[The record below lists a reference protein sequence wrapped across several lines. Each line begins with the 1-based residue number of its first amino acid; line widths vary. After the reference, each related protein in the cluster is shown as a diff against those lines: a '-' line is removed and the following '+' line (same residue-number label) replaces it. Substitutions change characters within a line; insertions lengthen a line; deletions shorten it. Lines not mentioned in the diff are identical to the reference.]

1 MTHQNAET
9 ADSQCEI
16 RCFNNELLQGCL
28 GGLGH
33 GIAALLSGA
42 MDGGRANSQCNADAS
57 ALGGR
62 DACNCNWRLW
72 CWLNHTAAVQVVA
85 ATNDRGSA
93 AGGQPGSEVVG
104 GIVIK
109 QGVDQE
115 FQLLQRYGLVT
126 SVGGVAEEIAGVGVE
141 AEGNG
146 HPTTQTPQKVAK
158 LTHRP
163 NPPACNRSREGQFK
177 LNRTRHQ
184 SVRSTPGSYSALPYC
199 LRMIKAKIIPYCRR
213 TRTGLSALTGLALCL
228 HAPLVE
234 AQNFLDG
241 QTTETGV
248 EQGQKKPLPLEQR
261 AQINYDA
268 YILGPG
274 DGLRIELLDL
284 PELSGIFSIGPD
296 GTLYLPRL
304 QALYVEGLTV
314 EELRTFLTQQ
324 FSTYVR
330 DPQVYVRPVVY
341 RPIRVYVGGEV
352 QRPGYYTLSGE
363 SKLSNLTESA
373 EKLQLQAGT
382 ATDATR
388 PGIGQ
393 LPGGAS
399 SSGLSTFGAVFPT
412 VFDAIRSAQGITPYT
427 DLSKVQ
433 VIRKRAEGLGG
444 GKIRTNLNFL
454 SLITEGNE
462 SQNIRLFD
470 GDILNVA
477 KSSIALKEQLLK
489 AGQSNLS
496 PQFIEV
502 FVTGRVNIPGAVKI
516 PQGGT
521 LNQAI
526 SLAGGPKL
534 LKGKIEFVRF
544 NREGTIDRRVFSHK
558 PAAAL
563 DAPNNPILAAGDLI
577 RINES
582 IVSGSVS
589 VLNELTTPF
598 IGLYSFYSLFKR
610 L

>member
-1 MTHQNAET
+1 M
-9 ADSQCEI
+9 
-16 RCFNNELLQGCL
+16 
-28 GGLGH
+28 
-33 GIAALLSGA
+33 
-42 MDGGRANSQCNADAS
+42 
-57 ALGGR
+57 
-62 DACNCNWRLW
+62 
-72 CWLNHTAAVQVVA
+72 
-85 ATNDRGSA
+85 
-93 AGGQPGSEVVG
+93 
-104 GIVIK
+104 
-109 QGVDQE
+109 
-115 FQLLQRYGLVT
+115 
-126 SVGGVAEEIAGVGVE
+126 
-141 AEGNG
+141 
-146 HPTTQTPQKVAK
+146 
-158 LTHRP
+158 
-163 NPPACNRSREGQFK
+163 
-177 LNRTRHQ
+177 
-184 SVRSTPGSYSALPYC
+184 
-199 LRMIKAKIIPYCRR
+199 
-213 TRTGLSALTGLALCL
+213 
-228 HAPLVE
+228 
-234 AQNFLDG
+234 
-241 QTTETGV
+241 
-248 EQGQKKPLPLEQR
+248 
-261 AQINYDA
+261 QIQ
-268 YILGPG
+268 
-274 DGLRIELLDL
+274 LLDL

-304 QALYVEGLTV
+304 KALYVEGLTV

-363 SKLSNLTESA
+363 SKLSNLAESA

-382 ATDATR
+382 ATDVTR

-477 KSSIALKEQLLK
+477 KSPIALKEQLLK

-526 SLAGGPKL
+526 TLAGGPKL

-544 NREGTIDRRVFSHK
+544 NREGTIDRRVFRHK

-598 IGLYSFYSLFKR
+598 IGLYSFYSLFNR